1 MVQPLIDGF
10 KNFREQYF
18 AEGSVL
24 FQKLVRRGQAPK
36 IMVVCCS
43 DSRVDPAILFGLRPG
58 ELFVIRNVA
67 NLVPAYSP
75 DDRLH
80 GVSAAIEF
88 GVRDLAVSDIIV
100 LGHAFCGGISALCK
114 KLIEENKDG
123 NNVEKKSADRDFIN
137 RWVNITKRL
146 II

>member
-1 MVQPLIDGF
+1 MVKTLIDGF
-10 KNFREQYF
+10 KNFREEYF

-67 NLVPAYSP
+67 NLVPIYSP
-75 DDRLH
+75 DDQFH
-80 GVSAAIEF
+80 GVSAALQF
-88 GVRDLAVSDIIV
+88 GVRDLAVSEIIV
-100 LGHAFCGGISALCK
+100 LGHAF
-114 KLIEENKDG
+114 
-123 NNVEKKSADRDFIN
+123 
-137 RWVNITKRL
+137 
-146 II
+146 